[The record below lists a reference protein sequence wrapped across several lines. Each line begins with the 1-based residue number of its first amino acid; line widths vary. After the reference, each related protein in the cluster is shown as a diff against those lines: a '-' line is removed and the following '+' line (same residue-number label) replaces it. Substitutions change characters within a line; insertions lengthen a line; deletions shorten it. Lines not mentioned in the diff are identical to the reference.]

1 MNRGSYQVLGK
12 VQQSGETGLNEPR
25 PDGQRSREN
34 RKAGQRLQRHGQRHD
49 GELRAE
55 FAQQRHR
62 HLHQHGRGQHRRGKF
77 DGGDFGYDGR
87 LKSGLVVVDPATG
100 SVVRR
105 KEMPYANTSG
115 ALATAGGIIVT
126 ALIDGTVVVLD
137 DQTLDELWSFNV
149 GTGINAPP
157 MTYAVDGRQYIAIA
171 TGLTRN
177 SMGRL
182 ATTPEKRNLG
192 KTATMIFVFAL

>member
-1 MNRGSYQVLGK
+1 V
-12 VQQSGETGLNEPR
+12 
-25 PDGQRSREN
+25 
-34 RKAGQRLQRHGQRHD
+34 
-49 GELRAE
+49 
-55 FAQQRHR
+55 
-62 HLHQHGRGQHRRGKF
+62 RGKF

-87 LKSGLVVVDPATG
+87 LSSGVVVVDPSTG
-100 SVVRR
+100 EVVQR
-105 KEMPYANTSG
+105 KAMPYANTSG

-126 ALIDGTVVVLD
+126 ALIDGTVLALD
-137 DQTLDELWSFNV
+137 DRTLEELWSFNV

-157 MTYAVDGRQYIAIA
+157 MTYAVDGRQYIAVA

-192 KTATMIFVFAL
+192 KSATMIFVFAL